1 MLRNVSMRGYKAWR
15 NFSELRTREVR
26 RIYFRNC
33 PKSLGGAC
41 DLAPR
46 IAEKALFDPFR
57 PPHSGQIHP
66 RSVAES
72 PFRTVS
78 PRTPVHTDVRYLGEA
93 ARLQG

>member
-1 MLRNVSMRGYKAWR
+1 MALVLLLALIHPTSW
-15 NFSELRTREVR
+15 
-26 RIYFRNC
+26 RNC

-66 RSVAES
+66 RSVAQS

-78 PRTPVHTDVRYLGEA
+78 
-93 ARLQG
+93 